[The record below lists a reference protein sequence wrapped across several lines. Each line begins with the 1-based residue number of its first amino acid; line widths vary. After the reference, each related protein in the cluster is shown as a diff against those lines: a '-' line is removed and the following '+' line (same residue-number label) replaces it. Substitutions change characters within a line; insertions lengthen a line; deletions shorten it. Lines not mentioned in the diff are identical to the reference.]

1 MRSQNCLPAQ
11 TSFFFPDGNLG
22 QRTGPT
28 LPGPRIPS
36 SPPTSPA
43 TFEPLESS
51 FFQQEMYTLSLS
63 GILGDLLRAIHQ
75 VRSVNTRNPAWGG
88 SVFLNTTHKSVA
100 LPACSSD

>member
-1 MRSQNCLPAQ
+1 MRLQDCLPAQ

-28 LPGPRIPS
+28 LPGLRIRS
-36 SPPTSPA
+36 SPPRSPA
-43 TFEPLESS
+43 TIEPLESS
-51 FFQQEMYTLSLS
+51 LFQQEMYILSS
-63 GILGDLLRAIHQ
+63 SWILGGLLRAIPQ